1 MMIMPMSLTFSGS
14 ILMTCNPEASI
25 WSSSSLVP
33 AEGNISIA
41 LSCSQVR
48 GACVLSESAIA
59 TGSRDKSVRIWVTED
74 SGGFALSKTLI
85 GHTSFVGP
93 VAWIPP
99 CAQYATGVLVSG
111 GMDTKGIVWDLD
123 KAAPIA
129 ELAGHTYQVRQEK
142 QAGRTRHAA
151 SLFK

>member
-1 MMIMPMSLTFSGS
+1 MSLTPSGS
-14 ILMTCNPEASI
+14 ILMTCNLEASI
-25 WSSSSLVP
+25 RSLSSLVP
-33 AEGNISIA
+33 AEGKFA
-41 LSCSQVR
+41 LSYSQVR
-48 GACVLSESAIA
+48 GACVLSESTIA
-59 TGSRDKSVRIWVTED
+59 TGSRDKSVRVWVTED

-99 CAQYATGVLVSG
+99 CAQYATGALVSG

-123 KAAPIA
+123 KVAPIA
-129 ELAGHTYQVRQEK
+129 ELAGHTYQVRQER
-142 QAGRTRHAA
+142 QAGRTWHAA